1 MKKVSKKKLKIVLFF
16 SAFLLSMLTNGTL
29 PIIVNAE
36 SNQEQLS
43 YEVKPLLEKEQTD
56 SSLDYF
62 YYQVAPNEQKKIAVE
77 IKNHAKKP
85 QTFNVEFNRANTNGN
100 GMIDYSLNKKIK
112 EYEGTSKIDIQQL
125 VDKPNQKVTVEA
137 NSSKTVTFHL
147 TLPKNRYEGILLGG
161 IYVTLI
167 NDMSQKKSQQSEGIE
182 LQHTLAYAIAVM
194 LQEEIP
200 YQGGNQLNV
209 DSLNIAEKDNQ
220 SILKI
225 DMQNPKPNVLNK
237 VKMTIKIYR
246 EGEDQLYS
254 EMVQE
259 NMNFAPEDWFS
270 LEVPWARE
278 KIQSGRYEAQLLFS
292 SGENNWAFKK
302 KFSVTQ
308 DEIKQIEKKLISQDK
323 RPISKLNIYIFITLM
338 TIIVILLILLL
349 VKKRK
354 GLDG

>member
-1 MKKVSKKKLKIVLFF
+1 
-16 SAFLLSMLTNGTL
+16 MLTNGTL
-29 PIIVNAE
+29 SIIVNAE

-147 TLPKNRYEGILLGG
+147 TLPEHRYEGILLGG

-167 NDMSQKKSQQSEGIE
+167 NDMSQKKANNQWE
-182 LQHTLAYAIAVM
+182 LNY
-194 LQEEIP
+194 
-200 YQGGNQLNV
+200 
-209 DSLNIAEKDNQ
+209 NI
-220 SILKI
+220 
-225 DMQNPKPNVLNK
+225 
-237 VKMTIKIYR
+237 R
-246 EGEDQLYS
+246 
-254 EMVQE
+254 
-259 NMNFAPEDWFS
+259 
-270 LEVPWARE
+270 
-278 KIQSGRYEAQLLFS
+278 
-292 SGENNWAFKK
+292 
-302 KFSVTQ
+302 
-308 DEIKQIEKKLISQDK
+308 
-323 RPISKLNIYIFITLM
+323 
-338 TIIVILLILLL
+338 
-349 VKKRK
+349 
-354 GLDG
+354 

>member
-1 MKKVSKKKLKIVLFF
+1 MLFF

-29 PIIVNAE
+29 SIIVNAE

-147 TLPKNRYEGILLGG
+147 T
-161 IYVTLI
+161 
-167 NDMSQKKSQQSEGIE
+167 
-182 LQHTLAYAIAVM
+182 
-194 LQEEIP
+194 
-200 YQGGNQLNV
+200 
-209 DSLNIAEKDNQ
+209 
-220 SILKI
+220 
-225 DMQNPKPNVLNK
+225 
-237 VKMTIKIYR
+237 
-246 EGEDQLYS
+246 
-254 EMVQE
+254 
-259 NMNFAPEDWFS
+259 
-270 LEVPWARE
+270 
-278 KIQSGRYEAQLLFS
+278 
-292 SGENNWAFKK
+292 
-302 KFSVTQ
+302 
-308 DEIKQIEKKLISQDK
+308 
-323 RPISKLNIYIFITLM
+323 
-338 TIIVILLILLL
+338 
-349 VKKRK
+349 
-354 GLDG
+354 